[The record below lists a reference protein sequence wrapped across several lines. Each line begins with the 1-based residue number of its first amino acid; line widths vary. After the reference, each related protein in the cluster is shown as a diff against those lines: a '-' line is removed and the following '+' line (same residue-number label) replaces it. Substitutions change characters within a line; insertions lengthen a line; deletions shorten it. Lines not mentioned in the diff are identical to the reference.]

1 MRDKEFIDLSNAYNQ
16 ICEQSYGIDASKHG
30 GPDKLLQKMVDEK
43 KRRGD
48 KDGGGEVV
56 QSGLQKANYEPEGE
70 LVLEKDETEEGITG
84 LPIPKKKM
92 SPKKRHEFEKK
103 RRVER
108 KKRGDDRVGNTF
120 SQHRM
125 TGSRGHGSEHE
136 NIRSVREEVLVDY
149 LLEEGFASD
158 EKSAQAIAG
167 AMSESWMQSIVE
179 QASTVSSSGGAGG
192 KVTVNKSYPATL
204 NNQKGIKS
212 TGPTGTEYFTPN
224 FPGSNVPNRAESK
237 FKSVASQ
244 QYEKVPS
251 DQRTMDLNKPVS
263 VTDRTK
269 YDPSYKPP
277 GMRK

>member
-16 ICEQSYGIDASKHG
+16 ICEQSYGVDASKHG

-92 SPKKRHEFEKK
+92 SPAKRHQFEKK

-108 KKRGDDRVGNTF
+108 KKRGDERVGDTF

-125 TGSRGHGSEHE
+125 TGSRGSGSEYQ
-136 NIRSVREEVLVDY
+136 NIRSVREEILVDY
-149 LLEEGFASD
+149 LLDEGFASD
-158 EKSAQAIAG
+158 ERSAQAIAG
-167 AMSESWMQSIVE
+167 AMSESWIESIVE
-179 QASTVSSSGGAGG
+179 QKKDDLESPDYRDAKRIVNTSGSGNKGAA
-192 KVTVNKSYPATL
+192 Y
-204 NNQKGIKS
+204 KGDKPGFDKL
-212 TGPTGTEYFTPN
+212 TG
-224 FPGSNVPNRAESK
+224 
-237 FKSVASQ
+237 
-244 QYEKVPS
+244 
-251 DQRTMDLNKPVS
+251 MPVKG
-263 VTDRTK
+263 V
-269 YDPSYKPP
+269 
-277 GMRK
+277 